1 MQKLVKNWIFTLVV
15 CILLTLFA
23 VLLVI
28 DNLGLIGERYIA
40 YTVIHVLT
48 AVALIIYI
56 ILALFPQVPRY
67 KNNSGRLFLLAEI
80 AILLLTAV
88 VQIGVELFRDFPVL
102 SDLQVWSVL
111 ALAVWLRVTVL
122 TVRAY
127 MLQGIVPAVPLV
139 AEAAPEAPQAAPEAA
154 TAASDSATATEPA
167 TAENTPVR
175 VPLWRVCLYLLL
187 GAISVWQIV
196 TPLVKDKD
204 FVFGLAA
211 ATAVFATIFAVFTV
225 QNQKVWRAA
234 HPKKVKTPAPAVA
247 ETAVVP
253 VEDTPAEVVSAD
265 AVPASEP
272 VKETADA
279 AET

>member
-15 CILLTLFA
+15 CILLALFA

-102 SDLQVWSVL
+102 SNLQVWSVL

-265 AVPASEP
+265 AVPASES
-272 VKETADA
+272 VKETTDA